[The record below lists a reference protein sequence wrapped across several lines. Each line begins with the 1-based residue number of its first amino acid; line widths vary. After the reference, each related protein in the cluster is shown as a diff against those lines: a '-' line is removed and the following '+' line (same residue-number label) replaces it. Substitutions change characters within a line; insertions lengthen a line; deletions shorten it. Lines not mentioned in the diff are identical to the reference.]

1 MPMKALVSLL
11 AAPPGSP
18 VRAVLAQPLITV
30 ALLLFLYAGWHVR
43 DEGSIHAGLRV
54 AFIDT
59 RAYRTDHEHER
70 EAAMLQVEMHYA
82 ADTDRL
88 VDELLTA
95 LLTYAPLAARVRL
108 GVVHNGIT
116 GVTGVAL
123 LRYDVTNAVAA
134 PGHSIGTLLLNQPL
148 SDWNNF
154 LPVLLAG
161 RCYLGQVADQPNP
174 ALACPVRRIWCR
186 HLHGLPGHR
195 QSGPD
200 AWSHVR
206 HLGCQ
211 GSAAYRRPAHRRN
224 ETRTHRWGT
233 DCGRAG
239 SARPQ
244 FAVRRRLGGTVT
256 SGVPWQR
263 RRGDGCGARPHLS
276 ACRP

>member
-1 MPMKALVSLL
+1 MRQVGRLQPLKENVVPMKALVSLL

-174 ALACPVRRIWCR
+174 ALRARFEGFGAGTFMACPVTDNRGRMLGATFTTWDAR
-186 HLHGLPGHR
+186 DLPPTGDLLIGVMKHALTVGEQIAAALDLR
-195 QSGPD
+195 GRSSPFAG
-200 AWSHVR
+200 
-206 HLGCQ
+206 
-211 GSAAYRRPAHRRN
+211 GSEA
-224 ETRTHRWGT
+224 
-233 DCGRAG
+233 
-239 SARPQ
+239 Q
-244 FAVRRRLGGTVT
+244 
-256 SGVPWQR
+256 
-263 RRGDGCGARPHLS
+263 
-276 ACRP
+276 